1 MIASSWPSRV
11 LCNICSSPDGFWPF
25 TRPRHACVMS
35 LQSLKP
41 PSVEMPPA
49 AVPIIYQAV
58 IGRPLVEARL
68 AGRPAVTGKWLAM
81 LKEIAPRMTRVAF
94 IGTPTRPPTITS
106 VCGRS
111 CRPVARDRAYAHPH
125 RDSRRHRA
133 RPRVI
138 CAGAKQRFLGAAAAW
153 PLAARAQQ
161 PGKPVV
167 GFLNLVSAYADRL
180 RAFRRG
186 LKDTG
191 YVEGEN
197 VTIEYRWAENQVDRL
212 PALAAELVRRRVAVV
227 TAAGGPLLHSQL
239 GRQPRPSPSSSAPPK
254 TRSGLVL
261 SPAWPG
267 RAATRRVRFLSGASA
282 RETSGA
288 GAQNRRQG
296 AVAVFESP
304 MKRNPPG
311 CESRTCLRWGV
322 AEMRGG
328 SSRQS

>member
-1 MIASSWPSRV
+1 
-11 LCNICSSPDGFWPF
+11 
-25 TRPRHACVMS
+25 
-35 LQSLKP
+35 
-41 PSVEMPPA
+41 
-49 AVPIIYQAV
+49 
-58 IGRPLVEARL
+58 
-68 AGRPAVTGKWLAM
+68 
-81 LKEIAPRMTRVAF
+81 MTRVAF

-328 SSRQS
+328 SSRQSYAASCRTRIIENRTTPTTRRASATTAAAMASQVHMGNSLSGPRRSISLNESRPAVNRAMSV